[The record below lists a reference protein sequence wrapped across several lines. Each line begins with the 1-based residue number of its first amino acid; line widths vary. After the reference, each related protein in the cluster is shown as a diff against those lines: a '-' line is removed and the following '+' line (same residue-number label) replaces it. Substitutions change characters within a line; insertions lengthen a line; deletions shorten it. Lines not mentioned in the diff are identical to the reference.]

1 MRSEIASHKSSTEAE
16 GDDAP
21 QPTYDHLTDR
31 EVRDVRR
38 KLTKW
43 IGECTSAGR
52 DVKDIR
58 EARLF
63 ADGMLGEGAEEV
75 ERMMWTR
82 TSMEVRVVRQLKR
95 NRHLYD
101 GSAAMPMRH
110 REKWEAFVEEKWW
123 SPEKMYERGA
133 EEDRQR
139 RHEAG
144 EYSDDSA
151 SAFTDDSRSADSED
165 DDIVVN

>member
-1 MRSEIASHKSSTEAE
+1 MEAE
-16 GDDAP
+16 GDDA
-21 QPTYDHLTDR
+21 YDHLTDR

-38 KLTKW
+38 KLTQW

-52 DVKDIR
+52 DVEDIR

-101 GSAAMPMRH
+101 GSAAMPTRH
-110 REKWEAFVEEKWW
+110 RERWEAFVEEEWCG
-123 SPEKMYERGA
+123 PETMYEREA
-133 EEDRQR
+133 AEDRER

-144 EYSDDSA
+144 EVSDDDSA
-151 SAFTDDSRSADSED
+151 SVITDDSRSED
-165 DDIVVN
+165 GTMYV

>member
-1 MRSEIASHKSSTEAE
+1 LRSEIASHKSSTEAE

-21 QPTYDHLTDR
+21 QTTYDHLTDR

-38 KLTKW
+38 QLTKW

-58 EARLF
+58 ETRLF
-63 ADGMLGEGAEEV
+63 ADGMLGEGSEEV

-123 SPEKMYERGA
+123 SPEKMYEREA

-144 EYSDDSA
+144 ELSDDDSA
-151 SAFTDDSRSADSED
+151 SVITDDSRSADSEED
-165 DDIVVN
+165 TS